1 MDNDTGSNPRT
12 AGELTSTQR
21 ADARGEAGSRAIPKP
36 EGQRFIPAAPGSTP
50 AADAAPPRRLG
61 PEPKE
66 AESPVGPVTALRLL
80 RWRRPPSS
88 GPRSVGRER
97 EPGGA
102 EVGPTGQTR
111 RAGKE
116 AGEVGIRIKRLPRRS
131 VQRQG
136 PDLRRQ
142 DLVSVLI

>member
-1 MDNDTGSNPRT
+1 MLVGKPGVGRFRSQKGSGSSPRR
-12 AGELTSTQR
+12 L
-21 ADARGEAGSRAIPKP
+21 
-36 EGQRFIPAAPGSTP
+36 GSTP
-50 AADAAPPRRLG
+50 AAEAAPPRRLG

-66 AESPVGPVTALRLL
+66 AEPPVGPVTALRLL

-131 VQRQG
+131 VQRHVPVCG
-136 PDLRRQ
+136 RQ